1 MDIERLVMEH
11 KKEKDRNVAD
21 RILLIILIQRDNMYI
36 TKAARHLNR
45 SRSWGVKWNHRY
57 QESGIAGLQ
66 DKPRSGRPP
75 KVYKGIMRKIRK
87 RIARIAC
94 WEVESVQSFINEMT
108 GIKYNLTYVREM
120 MRKWGFSIKVPVMR
134 HVNRASNRRIARF
147 KKRMKK
153 IQADAGTEWTVG
165 VQDESIVVAD
175 SRPRKGV
182 YTLGNKRAVYTYNG
196 SHTKTIVFGFIT
208 SDGGGFFKRYAAFT
222 KDEFVDFLKAAHG
235 WFGKIIMVLDR
246 AAQHRAKIVREAIE
260 EMNGEVRLVFL
271 PPGCPDLNAIEEVW
285 RQIKHAVLDTPIVKF
300 HKMCEDIDI
309 WLVESL
315 PRLEIEKYLYR
326 TV

>member
-108 GIKYNLTYVREM
+108 GIKYNLTYSDA
-120 MRKWGFSIKVPVMR
+120 RKDLQ
-134 HVNRASNRRIARF
+134 
-147 KKRMKK
+147 K
-153 IQADAGTEWTVG
+153 IN
-165 VQDESIVVAD
+165 
-175 SRPRKGV
+175 V
-182 YTLGNKRAVYTYNG
+182 YTFILG
-196 SHTKTIVFGFIT
+196 I
-208 SDGGGFFKRYAAFT
+208 
-222 KDEFVDFLKAAHG
+222 L
-235 WFGKIIMVLDR
+235 L
-246 AAQHRAKIVREAIE
+246 
-260 EMNGEVRLVFL
+260 
-271 PPGCPDLNAIEEVW
+271 
-285 RQIKHAVLDTPIVKF
+285 
-300 HKMCEDIDI
+300 
-309 WLVESL
+309 
-315 PRLEIEKYLYR
+315 
-326 TV
+326 

>member
-94 WEVESVQSFINEMT
+94 WEVYRERKVRDQNAEFFHNMT
-108 GIKYNLTYVREM
+108 
-120 MRKWGFSIKVPVMR
+120 
-134 HVNRASNRRIARF
+134 
-147 KKRMKK
+147 
-153 IQADAGTEWTVG
+153 
-165 VQDESIVVAD
+165 
-175 SRPRKGV
+175 
-182 YTLGNKRAVYTYNG
+182 TL
-196 SHTKTIVFGFIT
+196 
-208 SDGGGFFKRYAAFT
+208 
-222 KDEFVDFLKAAHG
+222 
-235 WFGKIIMVLDR
+235 
-246 AAQHRAKIVREAIE
+246 
-260 EMNGEVRLVFL
+260 
-271 PPGCPDLNAIEEVW
+271 
-285 RQIKHAVLDTPIVKF
+285 
-300 HKMCEDIDI
+300 
-309 WLVESL
+309 
-315 PRLEIEKYLYR
+315 
-326 TV
+326 